1 MAINDLKES
10 LGIDD
15 DDFEGV
21 RSGVRALDKST
32 DKFRK
37 GLKGAK
43 SVVKAAKDNIFEFPV
58 FVSSSVP
65 LDYAT
70 ATSSLL
76 EQMFASYLQMAI
88 STNPVIS
95 EKTAINGA
103 QFAGLK
109 SDTNKYLECVDTSYQ
124 MDACHNHIELGYTI
138 NGENQFIEFSLM
150 NVEDSDARIINEQL
164 EYQPLSEFDHFFTEA
179 RTERRT
185 YNDDDFTSR
194 TTTSGK
200 SSEKSHSQGTET
212 SNSNEHTRSTATRR
226 NLDNGNGHNGDNDQD
241 DGDQNGRNHS
251 DTETRT
257 TSGTHRSGSGSS
269 DTKINKS
276 GSNSSDSSTTRSR
289 AEQDEIIARIYQTE
303 LTAENLLNEINAK
316 EELTDSNGRSYDR
329 QTLEAELKKKVKEAG
344 RAEAEAKIAIHNSAD
359 HILQQEDRIRQLDED
374 IKKAQKEKA
383 PEELARLKAEREMA
397 EKKLKDY
404 EADHKAQQDKIKA
417 ETDKLNAEI
426 DNIAKQ
432 YALDLAAAKRDAAKE
447 AREAEKYE
455 YEKAGRKGAEAD
467 MANRGR
473 IHAPQFMDETK
484 IQKLNTMKPLMM
496 TVDMNVEGKDGRIV
510 QGVQYIVGVKCY
522 NRLVDANTLPE
533 VCEYPLKEM
542 NKLTRKAKWRAGE
555 LKFFKDILFKIP
567 QKKQTAVDSRDPKR
581 KWYRRLY
588 ELAHIKGDAPAKA
601 IINGDSVV
609 KAFFKDKLGK
619 YGDTKGVIP
628 NVALVMS
635 KADVDIIKR
644 ETKIDMLKGS
654 TAAKFCKELFMIA
667 IVVIDNDAESIKLL
681 MPDLHNDYEVHS
693 LASVNKQISLLDTS
707 GTKTR
712 DMFKLL
718 G

>member
-1 MAINDLKES
+1 
-10 LGIDD
+10 
-15 DDFEGV
+15 
-21 RSGVRALDKST
+21 
-32 DKFRK
+32 
-37 GLKGAK
+37 
-43 SVVKAAKDNIFEFPV
+43 
-58 FVSSSVP
+58 
-65 LDYAT
+65 
-70 ATSSLL
+70 
-76 EQMFASYLQMAI
+76 
-88 STNPVIS
+88 
-95 EKTAINGA
+95 
-103 QFAGLK
+103 
-109 SDTNKYLECVDTSYQ
+109 
-124 MDACHNHIELGYTI
+124 
-138 NGENQFIEFSLM
+138 
-150 NVEDSDARIINEQL
+150 
-164 EYQPLSEFDHFFTEA
+164 
-179 RTERRT
+179 
-185 YNDDDFTSR
+185 
-194 TTTSGK
+194 
-200 SSEKSHSQGTET
+200 
-212 SNSNEHTRSTATRR
+212 
-226 NLDNGNGHNGDNDQD
+226 
-241 DGDQNGRNHS
+241 
-251 DTETRT
+251 
-257 TSGTHRSGSGSS
+257 
-269 DTKINKS
+269 
-276 GSNSSDSSTTRSR
+276 
-289 AEQDEIIARIYQTE
+289 
-303 LTAENLLNEINAK
+303 
-316 EELTDSNGRSYDR
+316 
-329 QTLEAELKKKVKEAG
+329 
-344 RAEAEAKIAIHNSAD
+344 
-359 HILQQEDRIRQLDED
+359 
-374 IKKAQKEKA
+374 
-383 PEELARLKAEREMA
+383 
-397 EKKLKDY
+397 
-404 EADHKAQQDKIKA
+404 
-417 ETDKLNAEI
+417 
-426 DNIAKQ
+426 
-432 YALDLAAAKRDAAKE
+432 
-447 AREAEKYE
+447 
-455 YEKAGRKGAEAD
+455 
-467 MANRGR
+467 
-473 IHAPQFMDETK
+473 MDETK

-601 IINGDSVV
+601 IINGDSIV

-628 NVALVMS
+628 NAALVMS

>member
-1 MAINDLKES
+1 MAIEDLKES

-15 DDFEGV
+15 DDFSGIKNGV
-21 RSGVRALDKST
+21 AALDKST

-37 GLKGAK
+37 GIKGAK

-58 FVSSSVP
+58 FISSSVP

-70 ATSSLL
+70 ATTSLL
-76 EQMFASYLQMAI
+76 EQVYASYLQMAI
-88 STNPVIS
+88 SSNPVIS
-95 EKTAINGA
+95 SKSAKNGS
-103 QFAGLK
+103 QFAHLK

-124 MDACHNHIELGYTI
+124 MDACHNHIELGYTM
-138 NGENQFIEFSLM
+138 NGEHQFIEFSLI
-150 NVEDSDARIINEQL
+150 NVEDAEARVINEQL
-164 EYQPLSEFDHFFTEA
+164 DYQPLSEFDHFFQEA
-179 RTERRT
+179 QTERRKFT
-185 YNDDDFTSR
+185 DDDFTTR
-194 TTTSGK
+194 TSSSGT
-200 SSEKSHSQGTET
+200 SSEKSHTQGSEDSSSHERNRSHENKEETSTTAGGNTAGGNQNRNGTTTKNTT
-212 SNSNEHTRSTATRR
+212 SNSSGSSDR
-226 NLDNGNGHNGDNDQD
+226 NGH
-241 DGDQNGRNHS
+241 
-251 DTETRT
+251 T
-257 TSGTHRSGSGSS
+257 TS

-276 GSNSSDSSTTRSR
+276 GSNSSDSSTTLSK
-289 AEQDEIIARIYQTE
+289 AQQEDLVAGIYQKE
-303 LTAENLLNEINAK
+303 LTAEKLLREIDAK
-316 EELTDSNGRSYDR
+316 ESLTDSKGHSYER
-329 QTLEAELKKKVKEAG
+329 QQAEAELKRIINDAKK
-344 RAEAEAKIAIHNSAD
+344 AEHDAKVAAHNSAEN
-359 HILQQEDRIRQLDED
+359 ILQQEDRIRNLDEQ
-374 IKKAQKEKA
+374 IKRAQNEKA
-383 PEELARLKAEREMA
+383 PEELAKLKAEREMA
-397 EKKLKDY
+397 EKKLHDY
-404 EADHKAQQDKIKA
+404 EEDHKNQQAKIKA

-426 DNIAKQ
+426 ENMSKKYD
-432 YALDLAAAKRDAAKE
+432 LDLKAAERDAAKE

-455 YEKAGRKGAEAD
+455 YEKSNRAAED
-467 MANRGR
+467 LDRANRGR
-473 IHAPQFMDETK
+473 VRAPQFMDETK

-510 QGVQYIVGVKCY
+510 QGVEYIVGVKCY

-533 VCEYPLKEM
+533 VAEYPLKEM
-542 NKLTRKAKWRAGE
+542 NKITRKAKWRAGE

-567 QKKQTAVDSRDPKR
+567 QKKQTAIDSRDPKR

-601 IINGDSVV
+601 IINGDSIV

-619 YGDTKGVIP
+619 YGDSKGVIP
-628 NVALVMS
+628 NASLIIS

-654 TAAKFCKELFMIA
+654 TAAKFCKELFMIGI
-667 IVVIDNDAESIKLL
+667 IVVDIDAESIKVL
-681 MPDLHNDYEVHS
+681 MPDLHSDYEVHS